1 MPELTAREYVAQ
13 LRSKNDPIIHAH
25 ARIAM
30 ARETAARVH
39 RLAFSAEQASA
50 ANSCGELHFLLKS
63 LDEAIAVLCEHV
75 HAARRGSNERA
86 A

>member
-1 MPELTAREYVAQ
+1 MPEVTAREYVAQ
-13 LRSKNDPIIHAH
+13 LRSKTDPVIHAH

-50 ANSCGELHFLLKS
+50 ANSVSECAFLLS
-63 LDEAIAVLCEHV
+63 ALDAAMAMLDEHV
-75 HAARRGSNERA
+75 HAAKRGSAERVA
-86 A
+86 